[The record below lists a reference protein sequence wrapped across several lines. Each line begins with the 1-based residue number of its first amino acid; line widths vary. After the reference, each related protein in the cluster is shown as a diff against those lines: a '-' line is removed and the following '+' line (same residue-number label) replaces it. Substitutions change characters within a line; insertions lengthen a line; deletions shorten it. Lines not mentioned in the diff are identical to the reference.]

1 MRTFFARR
9 ALAAFAR
16 HYDYDVSY
24 LTHLL
29 DVSPRGFFGFR
40 HVMALAR
47 HREVAPRDAAC
58 AAKLVGAMHEDCG
71 PCLQITADMAREA
84 RMDDDQIDAVLT
96 GDVARMNTATRLG
109 HRFAEAL
116 VHRTG
121 DLDAARDAVRAAH
134 GEQAVIDL
142 TFATQIGRIFPMVK
156 AGLGFGQ
163 ACRQIQLGTR
173 VVDMRRKAA

>member
-1 MRTFFARR
+1 MRSFIARR
-9 ALAAFAR
+9 ALRTFGR

-29 DVSPRGFFGFR
+29 AVSPRGFFGFR
-40 HVMALAR
+40 PVMALAR
-47 HREVAPRDAAC
+47 HREVAPSDAAC

-84 RMDDDQIDAVLT
+84 RMEDDQIDAVLT
-96 GDVARMNTATRLG
+96 GDVSRMNGATRLG
-109 HRFAEAL
+109 YRFATAL
-116 VHRTG
+116 VRRTD

-156 AGLGFGQ
+156 TGLGFGQ
-163 ACRQIQLGTR
+163 ACQRIQLGSR
-173 VVDMRRKAA
+173 VVDMQRKAA